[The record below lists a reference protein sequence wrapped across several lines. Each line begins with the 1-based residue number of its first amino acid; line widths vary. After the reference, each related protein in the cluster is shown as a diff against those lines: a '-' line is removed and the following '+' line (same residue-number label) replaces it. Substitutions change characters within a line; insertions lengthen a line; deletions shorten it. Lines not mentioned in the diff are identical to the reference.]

1 LISVERVCF
10 WYSRGATVLDDVSL
24 TISDGDVVLL
34 MGENGSG
41 KTTLAKLL
49 NGLLKP
55 KSGRV
60 VVDGLDTREHSVAE
74 LCRIVGY
81 VPQNPEHQFF
91 AENAAEE
98 VAFGLR
104 NLGLGDKEALDE
116 ALSVLRKFGL
126 ERYASTPPWQ
136 LSGGEMKR
144 LSIASVYAMQP
155 KYLILDEPT
164 IGQDAKQ
171 KKALID
177 LIFGMKAEGK
187 AVLVITHDVEWASE
201 LGADKV
207 VLLSKG
213 KVIAEGVPE
222 DIFFN
227 YTLLKSCNLVPPVS
241 VDLYAHLSKRGF
253 SVPRSLDYGVLAES
267 IALKLG
273 GSSVVSGSI

>member
-1 LISVERVCF
+1 MISVERVCF

-116 ALSVLRKFGL
+116 ALSVLRK
-126 ERYASTPPWQ
+126 
-136 LSGGEMKR
+136 
-144 LSIASVYAMQP
+144 
-155 KYLILDEPT
+155 
-164 IGQDAKQ
+164 
-171 KKALID
+171 
-177 LIFGMKAEGK
+177 
-187 AVLVITHDVEWASE
+187 
-201 LGADKV
+201 
-207 VLLSKG
+207 
-213 KVIAEGVPE
+213 
-222 DIFFN
+222 
-227 YTLLKSCNLVPPVS
+227 
-241 VDLYAHLSKRGF
+241 
-253 SVPRSLDYGVLAES
+253 
-267 IALKLG
+267 
-273 GSSVVSGSI
+273 